1 MVKKSKSSSSSQPVA
16 APLLTVEGSILA
28 NSTNSNYLAFISGSA
43 AAARVRDQQSRDS
56 LDPEDPDDPGDPDD
70 PDDPGEPDD
79 PELPEI
85 KSRPKLSDISVI
97 SNEVVYDAANNPT
110 AKLVFKIK
118 NSSGE
123 ELIGVSVRQ
132 EKK

>member
-1 MVKKSKSSSSSQPVA
+1 MVKKSKTSSSSQPVA

-28 NSTNSNYLAFISGSA
+28 NTTNSNYLAFISGSA
-43 AAARVRDQQSRDS
+43 AASRVRDQQSRDS
-56 LDPEDPDDPGDPDD
+56 LDPEDPNEPDDPDD

-85 KSRPKLSDISVI
+85 KSRPNLSDISVI

>member
-1 MVKKSKSSSSSQPVA
+1 MVSKSKSSSSSQPVA